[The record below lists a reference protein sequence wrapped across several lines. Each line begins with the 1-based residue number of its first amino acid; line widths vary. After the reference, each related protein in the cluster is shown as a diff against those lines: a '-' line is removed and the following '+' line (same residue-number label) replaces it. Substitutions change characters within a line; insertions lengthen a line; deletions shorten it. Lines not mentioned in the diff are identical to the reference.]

1 MTVSLVHKDQ
11 FSMAFG
17 YLNAFEIL
25 KAATLALLAILL
37 FSIGSVTRPTSLG
50 AYLSFSAIMLLQG
63 AEMFAPFFSEKA
75 RNLAQR
81 ILLLRLSIL
90 LQLLLACLLVTVTD
104 GSGSIY
110 ELVYL
115 LPIISAATKLPGRDV
130 ALVVGGSVLA
140 MIGFIVTGEQLTAS
154 IMRVKEFQDSVAAL
168 VYFTMAGLLTYF
180 FAKSERDQRLRYQTL
195 ATTLADTNAEL
206 RETQTQLTDR
216 LAEVAMMEERVQRV
230 SQMAALGELA
240 GQVAHEVRNPLG
252 IIRGAAEMLAARISD
267 PSTRRHTTVLLEEVD
282 RLNKA
287 VEGILRLGTPLRM
300 KFSRLDL
307 VELLEGVAQVCSIW
321 SLPIGSSV
329 KLTAPSKPL
338 WIRGDRDLLHQAF
351 TNLVRNAFQAMPT
364 GGTIGI
370 TAESTSGE
378 DHVVT
383 SIADAGPG
391 LSEED
396 VRRLGEPFFT
406 KRPGGIGLGFSLVR
420 RVVSE
425 HGGSVT
431 VRSILGQGTTV
442 SVHLP
447 VLRAIHEKQLPVESF
462 NA

>member
-1 MTVSLVHKDQ
+1 
-11 FSMAFG
+11 MAFG
-17 YLNAFEIL
+17 YLNAFDIL
-25 KAATLALLAILL
+25 KAATLTLLAILL
-37 FSIGSVTRPTSLG
+37 FSLGSVHRPTSFG

-63 AEMFAPFFSEKA
+63 IEMLAPSFSEKT
-75 RNLAQR
+75 NNPAQR
-81 ILLLRLSIL
+81 LLLLRLSIL
-90 LQLLLACLLVTVTD
+90 LQLLLASILVAVTD

-130 ALVVGGSVLA
+130 AIVVGGSVLA

-154 IMRVKEFQDSVAAL
+154 IMSVKEFQDSVAAL

-180 FAKSERDQRLRYQTL
+180 FAKSEREQRLRYQTL
-195 ATTLADTNAEL
+195 AATLANTNEEL

-216 LAEVAMMEERVQRV
+216 LAELAMMDERVQRV

-240 GQVAHEVRNPLG
+240 GQLAHEVRNPLG
-252 IIRGAAEMLAARISD
+252 IIRGAAEMLAGRVSD
-267 PSTRRHTTVLLEEVD
+267 PSTYRHITVLIEEAD

-287 VEGILRLGTPLRM
+287 VEGVLRLSMPLRM
-300 KFSRLDL
+300 KLLRLDL
-307 VELLEGVAQVCSIW
+307 VELLEGIAQISSASSV
-321 SLPIGSSV
+321 PIGSSV
-329 KLTAPSKPL
+329 KLIVPSEPL
-338 WIRGDRDLLHQAF
+338 WIRGDRDLLYQAF

-364 GGTIGI
+364 GGIVTI
-370 TAESTSGE
+370 TVDSTSDDG
-378 DHVVT
+378 HVVT
-383 SIADAGPG
+383 SIADAGIG

-396 VRRLGEPFFT
+396 VRRLGEPFFS
-406 KRPGGIGLGFSLVR
+406 KRPTGVGLGFSLAR

-431 VRSILGQGTTV
+431 VGSILGQGTTV
-442 SVHLP
+442 SIHLP
-447 VLRAIHEKQLPVESF
+447 ILKAIREKQLPVESF